1 MGASFPLADLGSNA
15 LSLQVADS
23 HSSRAA
29 PASAPPR
36 PSGRKGSAAGMS
48 HEAEDDPVPA
58 PGLASP

>member
-1 MGASFPLADLGSNA
+1 MGASFPLADPGSNA

-23 HSSRAA
+23 HSSWAA

-36 PSGRKGSAAGMS
+36 PSVRKDPAAGML
-48 HEAEDDPVPA
+48 HKTEGDPIPA